1 MPFILEFLP
10 SPLCFPPSVF
20 HSDIG
25 APLTVVATALLLLPS
40 CGGRV
45 NCTTTPSLPCS
56 PLLDWIELGG
66 GDKFLHAEPSCQHSR
81 LYFLTACLSLTMT
94 SFQRPPSVTVTRIW
108 IHARTGLFISV
119 WLLSLKCSHVSWKF
133 LFTAFWNTF
142 ANKTSIH
149 VHFWV

>member
-56 PLLDWIELGG
+56 PLTVGLSWTRRGWQIPARRA
-66 GDKFLHAEPSCQHSR
+66 FLPAQPPLFPHCLPLTDDDLVPTAAISNGHKILNSCQNRIVYICLTSVSEMFSCQ
-81 LYFLTACLSLTMT
+81 LEIPVYSFLEYFC
-94 SFQRPPSVTVTRIW
+94 
-108 IHARTGLFISV
+108 
-119 WLLSLKCSHVSWKF
+119 K
-133 LFTAFWNTF
+133 
-142 ANKTSIH
+142 
-149 VHFWV
+149 